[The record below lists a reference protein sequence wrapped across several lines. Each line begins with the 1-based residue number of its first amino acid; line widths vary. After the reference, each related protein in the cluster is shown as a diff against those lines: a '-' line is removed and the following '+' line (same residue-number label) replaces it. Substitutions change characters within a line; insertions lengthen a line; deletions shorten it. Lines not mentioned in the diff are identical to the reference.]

1 MNLHLIHRAIMLTC
15 YNKKGTDKRLMIMRE
30 QMQNNSEVYQ
40 GKTKKKSFDESI
52 KSKINPKG
60 KANRNAQNSVNRI
73 AAIAI
78 FTFVQVLWLGYIL
91 IRFSIYSIYIQIAFS
106 LLSIIIVLTIYGRHT
121 NSANKM
127 PWMIFIM
134 FVPVFGILL
143 YVLMGRPGVTS
154 KARKRFEEIDS
165 KIMTYLKPKKKNFYD
180 LEKINPYIASRIKY
194 VEDYGHFPVYTNTDV
209 VYFDDAKKGIDDQVR
224 ELKKARSFIFMEYYA
239 IQDTETFEPI
249 KEVLAQKAAE
259 GLEVRVIYDD
269 IGSGGFINGE
279 FIKRMEDLGIKC
291 RVFNH
296 VSPFF
301 QVIMNNRDHRKIT
314 VIDGKV
320 GYTGG
325 YNLADLY
332 THKIAP
338 HGFWK
343 DTGVRITGDGVV
355 TLTAL
360 FLEMWNA
367 VKANDI
373 DDNDLSIFFPRVSYT
388 ATEKG
393 NYVQPY
399 AETPLDEELLGENIY
414 MGILQTAKKYCWFV
428 TPYLVITDE
437 LSREFEMAVKRGVD
451 VRIITPGI
459 PDKKVVNAIT
469 KSYYNQLARN
479 GVRIFEYTPGF
490 CHAKMCIADGEC
502 ATVGT
507 LNLDFRSLYLHF
519 EDGVYLYKC
528 NAIKDIEVDF
538 VKMFEVSN
546 EVTDMYHSHRSVP
559 LRISQCA
566 LRIVAPL
573 V

>member
-1 MNLHLIHRAIMLTC
+1 
-15 YNKKGTDKRLMIMRE
+15 MRKE
-30 QMQNNSEVYQ
+30 KEVYQ
-40 GKTKKKSFDESI
+40 SKVRKQSLDESL

-73 AAIAI
+73 ASIAV
-78 FTFVQVLWLGYIL
+78 FTFLQIFWLGVLLYEFSNYSMYFQFG
-91 IRFSIYSIYIQIAFS
+91 FSI
-106 LLSIIIVLTIYGRHT
+106 LSIIIVLTIYGRHT

-143 YVLMGRPGVTS
+143 YLLMGRPGVTS
-154 KARKRFEEIDS
+154 GARKRFELIDS
-165 KIMTYLKPKKKNFYD
+165 KILPYMKPQPQNIHA
-180 LEKINPYIASRIKY
+180 LEVENPYIASRVRY
-194 VEDYGHFPVYTNTDV
+194 VEKYGHFPLYTNTDV
-209 VYFDDAKKGIDDQVR
+209 VYFDDAGKGIEDQIR
-224 ELKKARSFIFMEYYA
+224 ELKKARSFIFLEYYA
-239 IQDTETFEPI
+239 IQDSETFEPI
-249 KEVLAQKAAE
+249 KEVLAQKAEE

-269 IGSGGFINGE
+269 IGSGGFINSG
-279 FIKRMEDLGIKC
+279 FIKRMEALGIKC

-296 VSPFF
+296 VSPIF

-320 GYTGG
+320 GFTGG

-332 THKIAP
+332 THKIEP

-343 DTGVRITGDGVV
+343 DSGVKIIGDGVV

-373 DDNDLSIFFPRVSYT
+373 DDNDLSIFFPKVFYT
-388 ATEKG
+388 AVEKSG
-393 NYVQPY
+393 FVQPF
-399 AETPLDEELLGENIY
+399 ADTPLDEELLGENVY
-414 MGILQTAKKYCWFV
+414 MGMLQTARKYCWFV

-437 LSREFEMAVKRGVD
+437 LCREFEIAVKRGID

-459 PDKKVVNAIT
+459 PDKKVVYAIT
-469 KSYYNQLARN
+469 RSYYNELARN

-490 CHAKMCIADGEC
+490 CHAKMCIADGQC

-519 EDGVYLYKC
+519 EDGVYLYNCK
-528 NAIKDIEVDF
+528 AIKDIEDDF
-538 VKMFEVSN
+538 KKMFEVST
-546 EVTDMYHSHRSVP
+546 EVTDKYHSHRSVP

>member
-1 MNLHLIHRAIMLTC
+1 MKQDA
-15 YNKKGTDKRLMIMRE
+15 TDKRSTITRLPMRKE
-30 QMQNNSEVYQ
+30 NEVYQ
-40 GKTKKKSFDESI
+40 SKIKKQSLDESL
-52 KSKINPKG
+52 KSKLNPKG

-78 FTFVQVLWLGYIL
+78 FTFVQVFWLGVLLYE
-91 IRFSIYSIYIQIAFS
+91 FSNYSIYFQFGFS
-106 LLSIIIVLTIYGRHT
+106 ILSIIIVLTIYGRHT
-121 NSANKM
+121 NAANKM

-143 YVLMGRPGVTS
+143 YLLMGRPGVT
-154 KARKRFEEIDS
+154 AGVRKRFDLIDS
-165 KIMTYLKPKKKNFYD
+165 KILPYLKGSKKNLHA
-180 LEKINPYIASRIKY
+180 LEIENPYIASRVKY
-194 VEDYGHFPVYTNTDV
+194 VEDYGHFPLYINTDV
-209 VYFDDAKKGIDDQVR
+209 EYFDDAKTGIEDQVR
-224 ELKKARSFIFMEYYA
+224 ELEKARSFIFLEYYA
-239 IQDTETFEPI
+239 IQDSETFEPI
-249 KEVLAQKAAE
+249 KEVLAKKAAE

-279 FIKRMEDLGIKC
+279 FIKRMEALGVKC

-314 VIDGKV
+314 VIDGRV
-320 GYTGG
+320 GFTGG

-332 THKIAP
+332 THRIEP

-343 DTGVRITGDGVV
+343 DSGVKITGDGVV

-373 DDNDLSIFFPRVSYT
+373 DDNDLSIFFPKVFYT

-393 NYVQPY
+393 SFVQPF
-399 AETPLDEELLGENIY
+399 ADTPLDEELLGENVY
-414 MGILQTAKKYCWFV
+414 MGMLQTARKYCWFV

-437 LSREFEMAVKRGVD
+437 LCREFEIAVKRGVD

-459 PDKKVVNAIT
+459 PDKKVVYAIT
-469 KSYYNQLARN
+469 RSYYNELARN

-490 CHAKMCIADGEC
+490 CHAKMCIADGQC

-519 EDGVYLYKC
+519 EDGIYLYNCK
-528 NAIKDIEVDF
+528 AIKDIEDDF
-538 VKMFEVSN
+538 KKMFEVST
-546 EVTDMYHSHRSVP
+546 EVTDKYHSHRSVP

>member
-1 MNLHLIHRAIMLTC
+1 MKLENDASK
-15 YNKKGTDKRLMIMRE
+15 NK
-30 QMQNNSEVYQ
+30 S
-40 GKTKKKSFDESI
+40 TKHSLDESI

-73 AAIAI
+73 ASIAV
-78 FTFVQVLWLGYIL
+78 FTFLQIFWLGVL
-91 IRFSIYSIYIQIAFS
+91 IYEFSNYSIYFQIGFGI
-106 LLSIIIVLTIYGRHT
+106 LSAIIVLTIYGRHT

-143 YVLMGRPGVTS
+143 YLLMGRPGVTS
-154 KARKRFEEIDS
+154 NAKKRFEEIDS
-165 KIMTYLKPKKKNFYD
+165 KILPHLRSKKKNIHAI
-180 LEKINPYIASRIKY
+180 EEQNPYIASRMKY
-194 VEDYGHFPVYTNTDV
+194 VEDYGHFPVYVNTDV
-209 VYFDDAKKGIDDQVR
+209 EYFDDATKGIDDQVR
-224 ELKKARSFIFMEYYA
+224 ELSKARSFIFMEYYA
-239 IQDTETFEPI
+239 IQDSETFEPI
-249 KEVLAQKAAE
+249 KQVLARKAAE
-259 GLEVRVIYDD
+259 GLEVRIIYDD
-269 IGSGGFINGE
+269 IGSGGFINGQ
-279 FIKRMEDLGIKC
+279 FIKRMEALGIKC

-325 YNLADLY
+325 YNIADLY

-343 DTGVRITGDGVV
+343 DSGVKITGDGVV

-373 DDNDLSIFFPRVSYT
+373 DDNDLSIFFPKVSYS
-388 ATEKG
+388 ASNAG
-393 NYVQPY
+393 GFVQPF
-399 AETPLDEELLGENIY
+399 ADTPLDEELLGENVY
-414 MGILQTAKKYCWFV
+414 MGMLQTAQKYCWFV

-437 LSREFEMAVKRGVD
+437 LCREFEIAVKRGVD
-451 VRIITPGI
+451 VRLITPGI
-459 PDKKVVNAIT
+459 PDKKIVYAIT
-469 KSYYNQLARN
+469 RSYYNELARN
-479 GVRIFEYTPGF
+479 GVRIYEYTPGF
-490 CHAKMCIADGEC
+490 CHAKMCIADGES
-502 ATVGT
+502 AVVGT

-528 NAIKDIEVDF
+528 DAIKDIEDDF
-538 VKMFEVSN
+538 KKMFEESS
-546 EVTDMYHSHRSVP
+546 EVTDKYQSHRSVP

>member
-1 MNLHLIHRAIMLTC
+1 
-15 YNKKGTDKRLMIMRE
+15 MRKE
-30 QMQNNSEVYQ
+30 NEVYQ
-40 GKTKKKSFDESI
+40 SKIKKQSLDESL
-52 KSKINPKG
+52 KSKLNPKG

-78 FTFVQVLWLGYIL
+78 FTFVQVFWLGVLLYE
-91 IRFSIYSIYIQIAFS
+91 FSNYSIYFQFGFS
-106 LLSIIIVLTIYGRHT
+106 ILSIIIVLTIYGRHT
-121 NSANKM
+121 NAANKM

-143 YVLMGRPGVTS
+143 YLLMGRPGVT
-154 KARKRFEEIDS
+154 AGVRKRFELIDS
-165 KIMTYLKPKKKNFYD
+165 KILPYLKGSKKNLHA
-180 LEKINPYIASRIKY
+180 LEIENPYIASRVKY
-194 VEDYGHFPVYTNTDV
+194 VEDYGHFPLYTNTDV
-209 VYFDDAKKGIDDQVR
+209 VYFDDAKTGIEDQVR
-224 ELKKARSFIFMEYYA
+224 ELEKARSFIFLEYYA
-239 IQDTETFEPI
+239 IQDSETFEPI
-249 KEVLAQKAAE
+249 KEVLAKKAAE

-279 FIKRMEDLGIKC
+279 FIKRMEALGVKC

-314 VIDGKV
+314 VIDGRV
-320 GYTGG
+320 GFTGG

-332 THKIAP
+332 THRIEP

-343 DTGVRITGDGVV
+343 DSGVKITGDGVV

-373 DDNDLSIFFPRVSYT
+373 DDNDLSIFFPKVFYT

-393 NYVQPY
+393 SFVQPF
-399 AETPLDEELLGENIY
+399 ADTPLDEELLGENVY
-414 MGILQTAKKYCWFV
+414 MGMLQTARKYCWFV

-437 LSREFEMAVKRGVD
+437 LCREFEIAVKRGVD

-459 PDKKVVNAIT
+459 PDKKVVYAIT
-469 KSYYNQLARN
+469 RSYYNELARN

-490 CHAKMCIADGEC
+490 CHAKMCIADGQC

-519 EDGVYLYKC
+519 EDGVYLYNCK
-528 NAIKDIEVDF
+528 AIKDIEDDF
-538 VKMFEVSN
+538 KKMYEVST
-546 EVTDMYHSHRSVP
+546 EVTDKYHSHRSVP

>member
-1 MNLHLIHRAIMLTC
+1 
-15 YNKKGTDKRLMIMRE
+15 MRKE
-30 QMQNNSEVYQ
+30 NEVYQ
-40 GKTKKKSFDESI
+40 SKIKKQSLDESL
-52 KSKINPKG
+52 KSKLNPKG

-78 FTFVQVLWLGYIL
+78 FTFVQVFWLGVLLYE
-91 IRFSIYSIYIQIAFS
+91 FSNYSIYFQFGFS
-106 LLSIIIVLTIYGRHT
+106 ILSIIIVLTIYGRHT
-121 NSANKM
+121 NAANKM

-143 YVLMGRPGVTS
+143 YLLMGRPGVT
-154 KARKRFEEIDS
+154 AGVRKRFDLIDS
-165 KIMTYLKPKKKNFYD
+165 KILPYLKGSKKNLHA
-180 LEKINPYIASRIKY
+180 LEIENPYIASRVKY
-194 VEDYGHFPVYTNTDV
+194 VEDYGHFPLYTNTDV
-209 VYFDDAKKGIDDQVR
+209 EYFDDAKTGIEDQVR
-224 ELKKARSFIFMEYYA
+224 ELEKARSFIFLEYYA
-239 IQDTETFEPI
+239 IQDSETFEPI
-249 KEVLAQKAAE
+249 KEVLAKKAAE

-279 FIKRMEDLGIKC
+279 FIKRMEALGVKC

-314 VIDGKV
+314 VIDGRV
-320 GYTGG
+320 GFTGG

-332 THKIAP
+332 THRIEP

-343 DTGVRITGDGVV
+343 DSGVKITGDGVV

-373 DDNDLSIFFPRVSYT
+373 DDNDLSIFFPKVFYT

-393 NYVQPY
+393 SFVQPF
-399 AETPLDEELLGENIY
+399 ADTPLDEELLGENVY
-414 MGILQTAKKYCWFV
+414 MGMLQTARKYCWFV

-437 LSREFEMAVKRGVD
+437 LCREFEIAVKRGVD

-459 PDKKVVNAIT
+459 PDKKVVYAIT
-469 KSYYNQLARN
+469 RSYYNELARN

-490 CHAKMCIADGEC
+490 CHAKMCIADGQC

-519 EDGVYLYKC
+519 EDGVYLYNCK
-528 NAIKDIEVDF
+528 AIKDIEDDF
-538 VKMFEVSN
+538 KKMFEVST
-546 EVTDMYHSHRSVP
+546 EVTDKYHSHRSVP

>member
-1 MNLHLIHRAIMLTC
+1 
-15 YNKKGTDKRLMIMRE
+15 MRKE
-30 QMQNNSEVYQ
+30 NEVYQ
-40 GKTKKKSFDESI
+40 SKIKKQSLDESL

-73 AAIAI
+73 AAIAV
-78 FTFVQVLWLGYIL
+78 FTFVQVFWLGVLLYE
-91 IRFSIYSIYIQIAFS
+91 FSNYSIYFQIGFS
-106 LLSIIIVLTIYGRHT
+106 ILSIIIVLTIYGRHT

-143 YVLMGRPGVTS
+143 YLLMGRPGVT
-154 KARKRFEEIDS
+154 AGVRKRFEDIDS
-165 KIMTYLKPKKKNFYD
+165 KILPYMKSTKKNLNA
-180 LEKINPYIASRIKY
+180 LEIENPYIASRVKY
-194 VEDYGHFPVYTNTDV
+194 VEDYGHFPLYTNTDV
-209 VYFDDAKKGIDDQVR
+209 VYFDDAKKGIEDQIR
-224 ELKKARSFIFMEYYA
+224 ELEKARSFIFLEYYA
-239 IQDTETFEPI
+239 IQDSETFEPI
-249 KEVLAQKAAE
+249 KDVLAKKAEE

-279 FIKRMEDLGIKC
+279 FIKRMEALGIKC

-314 VIDGKV
+314 VIDGRV
-320 GYTGG
+320 GFTGG

-332 THKIAP
+332 THRIEP

-343 DTGVRITGDGVV
+343 DSGVKITGDGVV

-373 DDNDLSIFFPRVSYT
+373 DDNDLSIFFPKVFYT

-393 NYVQPY
+393 SFVQPF
-399 AETPLDEELLGENIY
+399 ADTPLDEELLGEKVY
-414 MGILQTAKKYCWFV
+414 MGMLQTARKYCWFV

-437 LSREFEMAVKRGVD
+437 LCREFEIAVKRGVD

-459 PDKKVVNAIT
+459 PDKKVVYAIT
-469 KSYYNQLARN
+469 RSYYNELARN

-490 CHAKMCIADGEC
+490 CHAKMCIADGQC

-519 EDGVYLYKC
+519 EDGVYLYNC
-528 NAIKDIEVDF
+528 NAIKDIEDDF
-538 VKMFEVSN
+538 KKMFEVSK
-546 EVTDMYHSHRSVP
+546 EVTDDYHSHRSVP